1 MNQAADH
8 DQIPLAM
15 VAALVK
21 LRDQGLNQVAHHD
34 QRSVSPATAYA
45 SSALAHSPASCSFQK
60 TKKVMIY
67 PHIDKADKEDINI
80 LFEKVLD
87 VLARFAEQC

>member
-1 MNQAADH
+1 MVALVKLRDERVNQVADH

-34 QRSVSPATAYA
+34 HHSVSPATAYV
-45 SSALAHSPASCSFQK
+45 SSALAHSPASCSYFRK
-60 TKKVMIY
+60 PKSYDMHT
-67 PHIDKADKEDINI
+67 
-80 LFEKVLD
+80 
-87 VLARFAEQC
+87 